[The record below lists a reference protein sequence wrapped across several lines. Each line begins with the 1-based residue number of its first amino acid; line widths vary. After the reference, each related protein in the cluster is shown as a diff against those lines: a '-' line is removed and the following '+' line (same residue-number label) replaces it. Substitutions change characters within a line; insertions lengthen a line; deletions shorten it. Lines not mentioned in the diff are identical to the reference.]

1 MKQFVWVDVGKL
13 SLYIYDAMTST
24 DVKIKNDFTEIKKF
38 FNKYSGKK
46 EVTVVLEPTW
56 IYFQKLVKV
65 LNDLTIDYFLIPL
78 DVIHN
83 LNKILGEANK
93 NDTIDA
99 RKIANYWALIKEHEE
114 KWSYKIRTVKKIPNE
129 VMIIKTTYSQIFSL
143 EKVLTRIKQLKHNTE
158 NNAFQKELWYIRDG
172 YDYQIEMM
180 ENMIKKLYEEVE
192 HMIEK
197 LWYKAQME
205 TLETC
210 PWVGKKVA
218 LIMTV
223 FFIELEHKWLR
234 RWDGKQVRKYSWLS
248 PQQMQSGE
256 VLHKT
261 KISKRG
267 NKFVRYA
274 ITFSAMNW
282 KTHLDYEK
290 RANTTI
296 GKFWLRMKE
305 KFENWNKKWGLS
317 TNCAIA
323 SKLVTTL
330 WVMFCDN
337 TLLSGKN

>member
-114 KWSYKIRTVKKIPNE
+114 KWFYKIRTVKKIPNE

>member
-1 MKQFVWVDVGKL
+1 MKQFIWVDVGKL
-13 SLYIYDAMTST
+13 SLYIYDSLTST
-24 DVKIKNDFTEIKKF
+24 DVKIKNELMEITMF
-38 FNKYSGKK
+38 FKNYK
-46 EVTVVLEPTW
+46 EKDVTVVLEPTG

-65 LNDLTIDYFLIPL
+65 LNDLSINYFLIPL

-83 LNKILGEANK
+83 LNKILWESNK
-93 NDTIDA
+93 NDTLDA
-99 RKIANYWALIKEHEE
+99 RKIANYGALIKEHEE
-114 KWSYKIRTVKKIPNE
+114 KWSYKIRTVKSIPNQ
-129 VMIIKTTYSQIFSL
+129 VMMTKTLYSQIFSL
-143 EKVLTRIKQLKHNTE
+143 EKVLGRVKQLKHNTE
-158 NNAFQKELWYIRDG
+158 NHAFQKELWYVKDG
-172 YDYQIEMM
+172 YDYQIETI
-180 ENMIKKLYEEVE
+180 EAMIEKLYEE
-192 HMIEK
+192 IEK
-197 LWYKAQME
+197 MIIELWYAEQMKI
-205 TLETC
+205 LETC
-210 PWVGKKVA
+210 PWVGKKIA
-218 LIMTV
+218 LIMTI
-223 FFIELEHKWLR
+223 FFIELEHKWLQ

-256 VLHKT
+256 IMNKT

-305 KFENWNKKWGLS
+305 KFENGNRKWGLS

-337 TLLSGKN
+337 KAYEYR